1 MCGIAGAVA
10 LTGDAR
16 PDHDRVRR
24 LSELIAHRGPD
35 GHGLWVAP
43 SGRAVLAHRR
53 LAIIDLAA
61 GQQPMV
67 DSSQQVAV
75 SFNGEIYNYVELRDE
90 LERQGRTFR
99 THSDTEVLLTS
110 YLARGTAFVDRLR
123 GMFAIAVWDDAK
135 GQLIVARD
143 RVGKKPLFFT
153 VEDNCLYFSST
164 LESLRA
170 TTRRRWRVS
179 ATAIDEYLAA
189 GYILAPRTAYEEAS
203 KLEAGTILT
212 VSTAGTRT
220 THRYWSADMP
230 VEPFEGSYESAVDR
244 VHEVLTD
251 AVRVRLRSDVP
262 LGVFLSGGL
271 DSSLVT
277 AIARRE
283 YGLHLNTFSV
293 GFAASAHDESSAA
306 RAVAEHL
313 GTDHHTFEA
322 DADLLEFLPDAV
334 RHFGEPVADSA
345 AFPLWALARHTRE
358 IVTVA
363 LSGDG
368 GDEGFGGYDW
378 YGTAMRLRRSTQI
391 AGGRALAPV
400 RRSVAAALQFGSGN
414 AVLPTRIGRALDAMG
429 DGDPARQYCALRTQ
443 FAERDRR
450 RVMQGRNASTAL
462 DRMAGV
468 FERAGGDAMRRMR
481 CADISTYLADCLMP
495 KVDVATMAH
504 ALEARAPLLD
514 HPLLELALTLP
525 ASYLTDARG
534 GKRILRDIL
543 GRYLPESLV
552 NRPKHGF
559 TVPLDEWFRKDAR
572 QRAVSL
578 GRSEPLEALGLI
590 DLSEVTR
597 LNREHAEMQRNH
609 GDRLFALL
617 VLEAWARLQ

>member
-16 PDHDRVRR
+16 PDQDRVRR

-35 GHGLWVAP
+35 GQGLWIAP

-75 SFNGEIYNYVELRDE
+75 VFNGEVYNYVELRDE
-90 LERQGRTFR
+90 LQREGHEFR
-99 THSDTEVLLTS
+99 THSDTEVLLAS

-123 GMFAIAVWDDAK
+123 GMFAVAVWDDEK
-135 GQLIVARD
+135 GRLVLGRD
-143 RVGKKPLFFT
+143 RVGKKPLFFSL
-153 VEDNCLYFSST
+153 EDDCLYFAST

-170 TTRRRWRVS
+170 TAPRRWRVS
-179 ATAIDEYLAA
+179 AQAIDEYLAT
-189 GYILAPRTAYEEAS
+189 GYILAPRTAYEDAW
-203 KLEAGTILT
+203 KLEAGTLLT
-212 VSTAGTRT
+212 VAPDGTRT
-220 THRYWSADMP
+220 THRYWSADAP
-230 VEPFEGSYESAVDR
+230 VQPFQGTYESAVDR
-244 VHEVLTD
+244 VHEVLTE
-251 AVRVRLRSDVP
+251 AVRIRLRSDVP

-293 GFAASAHDESSAA
+293 GFSVSEHDESSAA
-306 RAVAEHL
+306 RAVAGHL

-322 DADLLEFLPDAV
+322 DANLLELLPEAV

-345 AFPLWALARHTRE
+345 AFPLWALARHTRDY
-358 IVTVA
+358 VTVA

-378 YGTAMRLRRSTQI
+378 YGTAMRLRRSTRM
-391 AGGRALAPV
+391 AGGRVLAPM
-400 RRSVAAALQFGSGN
+400 RRSVAAALQSGLAN
-414 AVLPTRIGRALDAMG
+414 AALPNRIGRALDAMG
-429 DGDPARQYCALRTQ
+429 DGDPARQYGALRTQ
-443 FAERDRR
+443 FAERERR
-450 RVMQGRNASTAL
+450 RLVDGITAPVAL
-462 DRMAGV
+462 DRMAEA

-481 CADISTYLADCLMP
+481 CTDISTYLADCLMP

-514 HPLLELALTLP
+514 HALLELALTLP

-559 TVPLDEWFRKDAR
+559 TVPLDAWFRTEAR
-572 QRAVSL
+572 DRAVGL
-578 GRSEPLEALGLI
+578 GHSEPLAAMGLI
-590 DLSEVTR
+590 DMSEVAR
-597 LNREHAEMQRNH
+597 LTREHLDMRRNH

-617 VLEAWARLQ
+617 VLEEWARSQ

>member
-10 LTGDAR
+10 LTNDAR
-16 PDHDRVRR
+16 PNHDRVRR

-43 SGRAVLAHRR
+43 SGRALLAQRR
-53 LAIIDLAA
+53 LAIIDLVT

-67 DSSQQVAV
+67 DETLRVGV
-75 SFNGEIYNYVELRDE
+75 TFNGEIYNYVELRE
-90 LERQGRTFR
+90 ALQREGRRFNTR
-99 THSDTEVLLTS
+99 SDTEVLLAS
-110 YLARGTAFVDRLR
+110 YLARGTSFVDDLR
-123 GMFAIAVWDDAK
+123 GMFAVALWDDTK
-135 GQLIVARD
+135 GQLLVARD

-153 VEDNCLYFSST
+153 VEDDCLYFSST
-164 LESLRA
+164 LDSLRA
-170 TTRRRWRVS
+170 TARRPWRVS
-179 ATAIDEYLAA
+179 AEAIDEYLAA
-189 GYILAPRTAYEEAS
+189 GYILAPRTAFEEAS
-203 KLEAGTILT
+203 KLEAGTLLT
-212 VSTAGTRT
+212 IETGGSRT
-220 THRYWSADMP
+220 TRRYWSADAP
-230 VEPFEGSYESAVDR
+230 VDPFEGTYESAVDR
-244 VHEVLTD
+244 VHETLTD
-251 AVRVRLRSDVP
+251 AVRIRLRSDVP

-293 GFAASAHDESSAA
+293 GFDVSAHDESSAA

-313 GTDHHTFEA
+313 GTDHHRFDA
-322 DADLLEFLPDAV
+322 NADLLELLPEVV

-345 AFPLWALARHTRE
+345 AFPLWALARRTRE
-358 IVTVA
+358 FVTVA

-378 YGTAMRLRRSTQI
+378 YGTAMRLRRSTRM
-391 AGGRALAPV
+391 AGGRALAPM
-400 RRSVAAALQFGSGN
+400 RRSVAAALQAGLGGAALSR
-414 AVLPTRIGRALDAMG
+414 RIGRALDAMG
-429 DGDPARQYCALRTQ
+429 DGDPAHQYGALRTQ
-443 FAERDRR
+443 FPERERR
-450 RVMQGRNASTAL
+450 RLVDRSTAPTAL
-462 DRMAGV
+462 DRMAET
-468 FERAGGDAMRRMR
+468 FDRAGGDPLRRMR

-514 HPLLELALTLP
+514 HELLELALTLP

-543 GRYLPESLV
+543 ARYLPESLV

-559 TVPLDEWFRKDAR
+559 TVPLDEWFRTEAR
-572 QRAVSL
+572 GRAVGL
-578 GRSEPLEALGLI
+578 GRSEALEGLGLLE
-590 DLSEVTR
+590 LSAVARLAEEHLDTR
-597 LNREHAEMQRNH
+597 RNH

-617 VLEAWARLQ
+617 VLEEWAKAQ